1 MYTFTP
7 ITISII
13 LVTVLISIAGFR
25 SGRLVDELIFWPPA
39 ITKRYQY
46 YRFVTCGLIH
56 ADYMHLIFNMLT
68 LYFFGTIM
76 ELHYQGILG
85 LQKWYYLALYIGA
98 LIVSNIP
105 TFLKHKNDYNYR
117 SLGASGAVSAVLFA
131 FILLSPWERI
141 YVIVFPIPAI
151 IYGVLFLGYSAY
163 MSKKG
168 GGNVNHDA
176 HFYGALFGILFT
188 IAVRPEVIN
197 LFINELKHPHILSL
211 IHF

>member
-1 MYTFTP
+1 MFN
-7 ITISII
+7 ITLYII
-13 LVTVLISIAGFR
+13 VITSLISITGFR
-25 SGRLVDELIFWPPA
+25 NGRLVDELIFWPPA
-39 ITKRYQY
+39 ITKKHQY

-76 ELHYQGILG
+76 EAHYQGVLG

-105 TFLKHKNDYNYR
+105 TYLKHRNDYNYR
-117 SLGASGAVSAVLFA
+117 SLGASGAVSAVLFS
-131 FILLSPWERI
+131 FILLQPWQQI
-141 YVIVFPIPAI
+141 LVLVFPIPAI
-151 IYGVLFLGYSAY
+151 IYGGLFLVYSVY

-188 IAVRPEVIN
+188 IAVRPDVVDIF
-197 LFINELKHPHILSL
+197 LNELKHPH
-211 IHF
+211 F